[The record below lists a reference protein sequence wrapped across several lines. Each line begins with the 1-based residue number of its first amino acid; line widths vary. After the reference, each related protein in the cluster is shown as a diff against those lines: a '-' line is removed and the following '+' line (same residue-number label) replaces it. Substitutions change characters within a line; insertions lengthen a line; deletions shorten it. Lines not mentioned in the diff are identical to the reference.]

1 MQKIICPKCNN
12 EISSTDTKCINCG
25 LDMTTIEY
33 ELKKKELI
41 KEGKIKD
48 TNKKKKTII
57 IIIELLVF
65 IILAFAYIKLFIPS
79 ILEITEEHTNNQKE
93 KNCIKDEGIWNTE
106 TKQCTYNY

>member
-1 MQKIICPKCNN
+1 MIKIICPKCNN

-48 TNKKKKTII
+48 TDKKKKTIVVI
-57 IIIELLVF
+57 LELLIFMAISIV
-65 IILAFAYIKLFIPS
+65 YYQLFIPRIIDISDERKQQNRINNCEEQGGVWDIS
-79 ILEITEEHTNNQKE
+79 IDS
-93 KNCIKDEGIWNTE
+93 C
-106 TKQCTYNY
+106 NYDN

>member
-1 MQKIICPKCNN
+1 MKKIICPKCNN

-48 TNKKKKTII
+48 TNKKKKTVTIV
-57 IIIELLVF
+57 IELLIFLV
-65 IILAFAYIKLFIPS
+65 LMTTYIKLFIPS
-79 ILEITEEHTNNQKE
+79 ILEVTEEHTIIQKQKKCEQDEGTWDKKE
-93 KNCIKDEGIWNTE
+93 KICKYD
-106 TKQCTYNY
+106 Y